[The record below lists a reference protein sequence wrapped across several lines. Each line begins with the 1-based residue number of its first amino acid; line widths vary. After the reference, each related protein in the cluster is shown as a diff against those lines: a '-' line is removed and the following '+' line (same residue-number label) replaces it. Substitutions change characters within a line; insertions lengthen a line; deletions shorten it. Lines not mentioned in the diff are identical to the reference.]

1 MRWLLLGLA
10 AAAAACGSAPP
21 ARREAVAAPS
31 CTTLV
36 SELRRAR
43 TVPGV
48 AATARELR
56 DRYGVDPSLAAQG
69 YAAVVRVRAAAR
81 RAIGDGRPT
90 AARRMF
96 AEARLVQLR
105 ADALSNDLCP

>member
-1 MRWLLLGLA
+1 VRHEA
-10 AAAAACGSAPP
+10 AQ
-21 ARREAVAAPS
+21 VPS

-43 TVPGV
+43 TVPRV

-56 DRYGVDPSLAAQG
+56 NHYGVDPGPAAQG
-69 YAAVVRVRAAAR
+69 YAAVIRVRLAAR

-90 AARRMF
+90 AARRLF
-96 AEARLVQLR
+96 ASARLVELR
-105 ADALSNDLCP
+105 ADALSADLCP